1 MCKIVYW
8 CQYSNEYE
16 TLLLLR
22 NNGINHL
29 VLELLTNFYYTWLD
43 IWIQKACKNCPKVS
57 DQNTLRIHG
66 YGITAQKLQNIMMH
80 RFVLFLVHH
89 TPSSCFWIFSQLTFF
104 EKSQLKFIVWKKIFT
119 FPEYCRCR
127 CQFPPIRWK
136 FTWPYWSKWGPLTN
150 DRLLYVADTEN
161 SK

>member
-89 TPSSCFWIFSQLTFF
+89 TPSSCFWIFFPINFLWEITA
-104 EKSQLKFIVWKKIFT
+104 EIHCLKKKYSHFRNT
-119 FPEYCRCR
+119 VDVVVNFH
-127 CQFPPIRWK
+127 QSVGSLHGPIEAN
-136 FTWPYWSKWGPLTN
+136 G
-150 DRLLYVADTEN
+150 DH
-161 SK
+161 

>member
-16 TLLLLR
+16 TILLLR
-22 NNGINHL
+22 NNDINHL

-57 DQNTLRIHG
+57 HQNTLRIHG

-104 EKSQLKFIVWKKIFT
+104 EKSQLKFIVWKKKYSHFRNT
-119 FPEYCRCR
+119 VDVVVNFH
-127 CQFPPIRWK
+127 QSVGSLHGPIEAN
-136 FTWPYWSKWGPLTN
+136 G
-150 DRLLYVADTEN
+150 DH
-161 SK
+161 

>member
-1 MCKIVYW
+1 MNMK
-8 CQYSNEYE
+8 

-43 IWIQKACKNCPKVS
+43 IWIQKVCKNCPKVS

-104 EKSQLKFIVWKKIFT
+104 EKSQLKFIVWKKKYSHFRNT
-119 FPEYCRCR
+119 VDVVVNFH
-127 CQFPPIRWK
+127 QSVGSLHGPIEAN
-136 FTWPYWSKWGPLTN
+136 G
-150 DRLLYVADTEN
+150 DH
-161 SK
+161 